1 MIMCLYTK
9 YVENPKY
16 KPNKKNKGHPPECKD
31 PRLRYVPVKCGK
43 CMECRKQKQREWV
56 IRLSEEVR
64 NEKGYIFVTLTIND
78 ANYELLQKN
87 KSEDGNDVCTRAIR
101 MFLEKIRKETGKSV
115 KHWFITEL
123 GGDNGRIHL
132 HGLMK
137 CSAYIVQK
145 LWGYGYVFI
154 GSFVNEKTVMYI
166 TKYML
171 KQNEHDRNF
180 IGKVLCSKG
189 IGSGYF
195 RRADAKNNAYKENG
209 RTSETYR
216 LRNGARIAL
225 PEYFRRKLY
234 SDDERDKL
242 WIEKQEK
249 GYRYIMGEKV
259 FVDNE
264 NTYNNLLEFY
274 QRMGRDLYGD
284 DPEEW
289 DAARQRERLR
299 KMKLY
304 RERMKNK

>member
-1 MIMCLYTK
+1 
-9 YVENPKY
+9 
-16 KPNKKNKGHPPECKD
+16 
-31 PRLRYVPVKCGK
+31 
-43 CMECRKQKQREWV
+43 MECRKQKQREWV

-78 ANYELLQKN
+78 ECYKLLQKN
-87 KSEDGNDVCTRAIR
+87 ESENGNDVCTRSIR
-101 MFLEKIRKETGKSV
+101 MFLERIRKETGKSV

-123 GGDNGRIHL
+123 GGDNGRIHM

-137 CSAYIVQK
+137 CNADIVK
-145 LWGYGYVFI
+145 RLWGYGYVFI

-171 KQNEHDRNF
+171 KQNKQDRNF

-195 RRADAKNNAYKENG
+195 RRGDAKNNAFNPNG
-209 RTSETYR
+209 KTSEVYR

-234 SDDERDKL
+234 SDEERDKL

-259 FVDNE
+259 FVDDE
-264 NTYNNLLEFY
+264 NTYNNLLEYY
-274 QRMGRDLYGD
+274 QQMGRDLYGD
-284 DPEEW
+284 DPKEW

>member
-1 MIMCLYTK
+1 M
-9 YVENPKY
+9 
-16 KPNKKNKGHPPECKD
+16 
-31 PRLRYVPVKCGK
+31 
-43 CMECRKQKQREWV
+43 
-56 IRLSEEVR
+56 
-64 NEKGYIFVTLTIND
+64 
-78 ANYELLQKN
+78 
-87 KSEDGNDVCTRAIR
+87 
-101 MFLEKIRKETGKSV
+101 
-115 KHWFITEL
+115 
-123 GGDNGRIHL
+123 
-132 HGLMK
+132 
-137 CSAYIVQK
+137 
-145 LWGYGYVFI
+145 FI

-189 IGSGYF
+189 IGCGYF
-195 RRADAKNNAYKENG
+195 RRKDAQNNAFNPGGK
-209 RTSETYR
+209 TSEVYR

-259 FVDNE
+259 YVDDE
-264 NTYNNLLEFY
+264 NTYNNLLEYY

-284 DPEEW
+284 DPAEW

-304 RERMKNK
+304 REKMRNR